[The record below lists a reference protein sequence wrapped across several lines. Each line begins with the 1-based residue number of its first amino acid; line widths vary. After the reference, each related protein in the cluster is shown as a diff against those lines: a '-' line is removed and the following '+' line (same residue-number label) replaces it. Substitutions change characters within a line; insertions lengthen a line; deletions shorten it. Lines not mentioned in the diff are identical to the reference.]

1 MKRVLVILVSVLLLV
16 GVAFGCSS
24 KSAAYD
30 SAKYEYAYEPAAEYE
45 PVPAEYGESK
55 NGFSGSAEMPTS
67 ASNALANRKIIRNAD
82 VTVQTLTFDA
92 FLEDLNAAVGAI
104 GGYIESSNVDGRT
117 LNNSSRLRSAYFT
130 IRIPAEQLDG
140 FLNTV
145 SGLGNV
151 TSKNTSLRDVT
162 TNYVDSE
169 KHLESLRVEQE
180 ALMEILKQAT
190 TVEDIIT
197 VQDRLTYVRYEIES
211 YESILRTYDDQIDLS
226 TVSLSVREVERETPV
241 EEESFGQEVSR
252 RFKESMEDVGEGF
265 RNFGA
270 WLFGNAPEIIV
281 TLLILGAIAFVI
293 VLIVRLSIRGHRRRA
308 AKKAARKAE
317 EASK

>member
-1 MKRVLVILVSVLLLV
+1 M
-16 GVAFGCSS
+16 
-24 KSAAYD
+24 
-30 SAKYEYAYEPAAEYE
+30 
-45 PVPAEYGESK
+45 
-55 NGFSGSAEMPTS
+55 
-67 ASNALANRKIIRNAD
+67 
-82 VTVQTLTFDA
+82 
-92 FLEDLNAAVGAI
+92 
-104 GGYIESSNVDGRT
+104 
-117 LNNSSRLRSAYFT
+117 
-130 IRIPAEQLDG
+130 
-140 FLNTV
+140 
-145 SGLGNV
+145 
-151 TSKNTSLRDVT
+151 
-162 TNYVDSE
+162 
-169 KHLESLRVEQE
+169 
-180 ALMEILKQAT
+180 
-190 TVEDIIT
+190 
-197 VQDRLTYVRYEIES
+197 RYEIES
-211 YESILRTYDDQIDLS
+211 YESILRTNDDQIDLS